1 MNLLIG
7 FIIIFAI
14 ITFVLFVVI
23 VYWNKKNQEKSTPK
37 YLSNSSKKNV
47 AKNNT
52 ESKNGK
58 D

>member
-23 VYWNKKNQEKSTPK
+23 VYSNKKNQEKSTPK
-37 YLSNSSKKNV
+37 
-47 AKNNT
+47 
-52 ESKNGK
+52 
-58 D
+58 